1 MEKNLTSLAKISRP
15 RLTSVLSRERLFS
28 AMDKNKKKPVTW
40 ITGPAG
46 SGKTTLAAS
55 YLDKHKI
62 PCLWYQLDENDDD
75 LATFFYYMGVAAW
88 KAAPRYKKHLP
99 YLSPEYMPGISVFCQ
114 KFFEALCSR
123 LKPPFAIVFD
133 NYHEVPNDSMLHS
146 VLFHLLARVPEG
158 IRVFVMSRNEM
169 PTSHIRLRANESV
182 HLVGW
187 NDLRFTLAEST
198 RIIQKKETK
207 KLTKDAIS
215 LLHEKTEGWIAGLIL
230 LIESSK
236 MQGLDYRVLKK
247 ITPQDI
253 FEYFASE
260 IFRNSG
266 LEIQEFLL
274 KTAFLTSTTA
284 EMAEALTGVR
294 HSGKILSQLHA
305 DNYFIEKH
313 QEPHVS
319 YHYHPLF
326 KDFLIAQAKLKYSHD
341 AVLSIQRHSAVVL
354 AESGHTEDAAALLIE
369 MKNWEELIPL
379 ILDYAQLLIN
389 QGRCKTLREWLAAIP
404 QSLID
409 ATPGLL
415 YWEGICR
422 LSINPVE
429 SRTFFERAFH
439 IFNANGNKAG
449 SLSAWSGAVDTFF
462 FEYDGLKPLDPWI
475 IWLDEHISEEST
487 YPSLQIE
494 TRVSLSMA
502 GALAWRMPDHPRIKE
517 WVNKAV
523 LLSQKTKNNNQ
534 SLQAYQHISYLMF
547 MGRFEDCALFVKDMK
562 QKVRLHDFSPLEKIS
577 LLMVESVLC
586 QLTSESASKGVGL
599 IKDCIKIAEETGLHI
614 LDPAILGHGVYT
626 FLSAGDAESAGKF
639 LAELEKTVDSDRR
652 MHTAHYYH
660 IAAWYHQVI
669 GDYHQAVALARKAV
683 ALIEEAGAPFP
694 EAYARLGLALAL
706 HETGDDG
713 EAFHHL
719 AAAKE
724 MSKRTGSMYLK
735 YLTHLASAH
744 FAFDN
749 ASDEE
754 GREAVRNA
762 MLCGRQNNY
771 TALVNFWR
779 PDIMAGICRKALEA
793 DIETIYVQKLIR
805 QLDLVPDV
813 PSSAVEVWPWE
824 IKIKTFDSFEI
835 WRDGKRLEFS
845 VKAPRKLLA
854 MLKLLIA
861 CGPKGAG
868 QEELADMLW
877 PESGGDVALQAL
889 DTNLHRLR
897 QLLKHEKVIQV
908 REGRVK
914 FDPQRCWIDAHAFE
928 EMLRCADD
936 KLKPGLNGKTSNN
949 KRQPQGIQLLER
961 ATRLY
966 TGPFLD
972 KTPEPWALAYR
983 ERLRIKYLK
992 AVQRLGLYFEHRG
1005 YFDHAVNWYEK
1016 GLEIDDVSEPI
1027 YQNLM
1032 KCYRTMGR
1040 TAEAVSLYQRCR
1052 RTLKTVLRI
1061 EPSPETESLYKSLI
1075 SNR

>member
-15 RLTSVLSRERLFS
+15 RLTSVLLRERLFS

-99 YLSPEYMPGISVFCQ
+99 YLSPEYMPGISMFCQ

-133 NYHEVPNDSMLHS
+133 NYHEVPNDSMLHT
-146 VLFHLLARVPEG
+146 VLLHLLSRIPEG
-158 IRVFVMSRNEM
+158 IRVFVLSRNEM
-169 PTSHIRLRANESV
+169 PASHIRLRANESV
-182 HLVGW
+182 HLIGW

-198 RIIQKKETK
+198 RIIQKKEK
-207 KLTKDAIS
+207 KRLTKDAIS
-215 LLHEKTEGWIAGLIL
+215 LLHEKTEGWVAGLIL

-236 MQGLDYRVLKK
+236 MQDLDYQVLKK

-260 IFRNSG
+260 IFKNS
-266 LEIQEFLL
+266 EQKIQEFLL
-274 KTAFLTSTTA
+274 KTAFLTSATA
-284 EMAEALTGVR
+284 DMAEALTGVK
-294 HSGKILSQLHA
+294 HSGRILSQLHA

-313 QEPHVS
+313 QEPHAS

-326 KDFLIAQAKLKYSHD
+326 KDFLITQAKLRYSWD
-341 AVLSIQRHSAVVL
+341 EIQLIQRNSATVL
-354 AESGHTEDAAALLIE
+354 AKSGRIEDAAMLLIE
-369 MKNWEELIPL
+369 MKNYQELVPL
-379 ILDYAQLLIN
+379 ILDYAQILIN

-404 QSLID
+404 QALIY

-422 LSINPVE
+422 LSTNPVE
-429 SRTFFERAFH
+429 SRFFFEKAFH
-439 IFNANGNKAG
+439 MFNAKGNKAG
-449 SLSAWSGAVDTFF
+449 SLSAWSGAVDTFLY
-462 FEYDGLKPLDPWI
+462 EYDGLKPLDTWI
-475 IWLDEHISEEST
+475 SWLDEHINEEST
-487 YPSLQIE
+487 YPSLPIE

-502 GALAWRMPDHPRIKE
+502 GALAWRMPDHSRIEE
-517 WVNKAV
+517 WVQKAFA
-523 LLSQKTKNNNQ
+523 LSKKTSNNNQ
-534 SLQAYQHISYLMF
+534 SLQAYQHISYFVL
-547 MGRFEDCALFVKDMK
+547 MGRFDDCARFVNDMK
-562 QKVRLHDFSPLEKIS
+562 QKARFNEFSPLEKIS
-577 LLMVESVLC
+577 LMMVEAVLC
-586 QLTSESASKGVGL
+586 QLTPESALQGVGI
-599 IKDCIKIAEETGLHI
+599 IKDCITIAEETGLHI

-626 FLSAGDAESAGKF
+626 FLSAGDTESAGKF
-639 LAELEKTVDSDRR
+639 LAELEKTVDSGRR

-669 GDYHQAVALARKAV
+669 GDYHQAVVLARKAV

-694 EAYARLGLALAL
+694 GGYARLGLALAL
-706 HETGDDG
+706 HETGDDR

-724 MSKRTGSMYLK
+724 ISNRTGSMYLK
-735 YLTHLASAH
+735 YLAHLASAH

-749 ASDEE
+749 ASDDE
-754 GREAVRNA
+754 GKEAVQNA
-762 MLCGRQNNY
+762 LHCGRQNNY

-779 PDIMAGICRKALEA
+779 PDIMTRICHKALEA
-793 DIETIYVQKLIR
+793 DIEKIYVHKLIR

-813 PSSAVEVWPWE
+813 PSSGVELWPWE
-824 IKIKTFDSFEI
+824 IKIKTFDTFEL
-835 WRDGKRLEFS
+835 WRDGKRLEFP

-861 CGPKGAG
+861 SGSKGAS

-877 PESGGDVALQAL
+877 PESGGDMALQTL

-897 QLLKHEKVIQV
+897 QLLKHERVIQV

-914 FDPQRCWIDAHAFE
+914 FDPQRCWIDAHIFE
-928 EMLRCADD
+928 ETLRCAED
-936 KLKPGLNGKTSNN
+936 KLKPGLNGRTSSN
-949 KRQPQGIQLLER
+949 KRLQEGIQLLER

-966 TGPFLD
+966 TGPFLGNAH
-972 KTPEPWALAYR
+972 EPWALAYR

-1005 YFDHAVNWYEK
+1005 HFDHAVNWYEK
-1016 GLEIDDVSEPI
+1016 SLEIDDVSEPI

-1032 KCYRTMGR
+1032 KCYGTMGR

-1061 EPSPETESLYKSLI
+1061 DPSPETESLYKSLI